1 MGKSSDQNMKLVDVN
16 CGRMVPMGNLNP
28 NVAGSYA
35 YMRNELDQK
44 QHSSKSFHAGTSY
57 GFTPGYTTK
66 GLNNVQWGVATF

>member
-1 MGKSSDQNMKLVDVN
+1 MADTQKDMKLVDVN
-16 CGRMVPMGNLNP
+16 CGRMVPQGNLNP

-44 QHSSKSFHAGTSY
+44 MKSSKMFRAGTSY

-66 GLNNVQWGVATF
+66 GLNNVQWGTATF